1 MSESVRK
8 FDSPFCPAS
17 HCFLEITFIRTCY
30 FNCHFELNNHAF
42 EVSTIHVDI
51 DWIGIALLQYEGV
64 RFCVAVLIFE
74 ICIMHFSVNHNHDPI
89 QSNEIIQFHEE

>member
-1 MSESVRK
+1 M
-8 FDSPFCPAS
+8 
-17 HCFLEITFIRTCY
+17 
-30 FNCHFELNNHAF
+30 
-42 EVSTIHVDI
+42 STIHVDI

-89 QSNEIIQFHEE
+89 QSNEIIQFHEECKADANKGILWLRSSSRWKKIDSDENVIRNIL